1 MTDSSD
7 HLRGAMQAAL
17 NTKDIVTYR
26 EEEAT
31 LTITIHKELLNLEEY
46 SITFVKAFLQNSL
59 RGYTPGVDT
68 RLRAYS
74 AAAALQKVSIC
85 V

>member
-17 NTKDIVTYR
+17 NTKAVTYR

-59 RGYTPGVDT
+59 RGYTPVCGYACRYSSEQCCDFCVDE
-68 RLRAYS
+68 
-74 AAAALQKVSIC
+74 
-85 V
+85 